1 MAECVLCVI
10 IARER
15 PGFIIKET
23 EQIAVLLSLEGH
35 PLVVPKKHIEDVF
48 EIDDQCAAAV
58 MREAVSVSIALKSV
72 CKCDG
77 INLVQS
83 NGPAAGQDVFHFHL
97 HVKPRWLGD
106 NVVLTWDTSPM
117 EEGKKLELAEDLHSY
132 FGVGR

>member
-1 MAECVLCVI
+1 MAECVLCEI

-58 MREAVSVSIALKSV
+58 MREAVSVSIALLKRIMDNCSLPWLIARTASRAV
-72 CKCDG
+72 S
-77 INLVQS
+77 QS
-83 NGPAAGQDVFHFHL
+83 
-97 HVKPRWLGD
+97 
-106 NVVLTWDTSPM
+106 
-117 EEGKKLELAEDLHSY
+117 GKNTT
-132 FGVGR
+132 